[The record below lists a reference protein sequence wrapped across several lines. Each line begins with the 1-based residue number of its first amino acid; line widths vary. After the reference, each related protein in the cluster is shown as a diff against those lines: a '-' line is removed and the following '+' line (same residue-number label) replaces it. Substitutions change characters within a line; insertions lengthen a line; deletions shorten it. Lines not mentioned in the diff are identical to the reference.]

1 MRARLRLLAG
11 AVLAVLAGAAHAET
25 VAVHAAH
32 LLDVGSGKMIDDAV
46 VVITDGRVSAR
57 GAAATVAVP
66 AGAKRI
72 DLGGLTMLP
81 GLIDMHVH
89 LSDDPMISGY
99 RELEL
104 VDSFWMAVGVA
115 NAAKTLDG
123 GFTTVRNVGSRNFDD
138 VGLKQAIERGIIRGP
153 RIVPATYAICA
164 TGGPCDS
171 TELPP
176 SLVRTGY
183 TGVTNGPDA
192 LRARV
197 RELRK
202 YGAEVIKFNGT
213 GGVLAKGSAV
223 GAQQFSYAEMAAL
236 VSEAHLLGMKVA
248 MHAHGA
254 SGINDGL
261 RAGVDTIEHASLADE
276 ELFRLAKANGAWFS
290 MDIYDDDYILA
301 EGAKNGMYP
310 ELLEKERAVGLKQRQ
325 VFRAAHAAGVKMV
338 YGTDAGTYPNGNNSV
353 QFAKMVEW
361 GMTPIEAIQSA
372 TVNAA
377 QALGRSGDVGTLA
390 VGQYGDIIAVA
401 GDPRADVT
409 ELTRVR
415 VVIKGGAV
423 VRDDSAAKGK

>member
-1 MRARLRLLAG
+1 MRARLGALAG
-11 AVLAVLAGAAHAET
+11 ALLTLAAGAHAET

-32 LLDVGSGKMIDDAV
+32 MLDVQSGAMIDDAV

-57 GAAATVAVP
+57 GVAAAVAVP
-66 AGAKRI
+66 AGARRI
-72 DLGGLTMLP
+72 ELGALTMLP
-81 GLIDMHVH
+81 GLIDMHVY

-99 RELEL
+99 RRLEL

-123 GFTTVRNVGSRNFDD
+123 GFTTVRNVGSHDYDD

-153 RIVPATYAICA
+153 RIVPATYIICA
-164 TGGPCDS
+164 TGGPCDA

-176 SLVRTGY
+176 SLVKIDTTG
-183 TGVTNGPDA
+183 TTNGA
-192 LRARV
+192 EAMRAKV

-213 GGVLAKGSAV
+213 GGVLSKGGAV
-223 GAQQFSYAEMAAL
+223 GAQQYSYAEMAAL
-236 VSEAHLLGMKVA
+236 VSEAHMLGMKVA

-254 SGINDGL
+254 AGINDGL
-261 RAGVDTIEHASLADE
+261 RAGVDTVEHASLADDE
-276 ELFRLAKANGAWFS
+276 SFRLAKASGAWFS

-301 EGAKNGMYP
+301 EGAKNGLYP
-310 ELLEKERAVGLKQRQ
+310 EALEKERAVGLKQRQ
-325 VFRAAHAAGVKMV
+325 TFRAAHAAGVRMV

-361 GMTPIEAIQSA
+361 GMTPLEAIQSA

-377 QALGRSGDVGTLA
+377 QALGRSGDVGTLG

-409 ELTRVR
+409 ELTRVK
-415 VVIKGGAV
+415 VVIKGGEV
-423 VRDDSAAKGK
+423 VRDGRN